1 MYALIEDDYDP
12 TKRQKQVMSAHKS
25 REAAQK
31 ALEKHRIEVQKRV
44 WECIHRIVWIE
55 GQIRRGDRITPDA
68 FETWGPHEEIPE
80 GDRVPDGD

>member
-31 ALEKHRIEVQKRV
+31 ALEKHRKKVQKRV
-44 WECIHRIVWIE
+44 WECIHRIVWL
-55 GQIRRGDRITPDA
+55 A
-68 FETWGPHEEIPE
+68 
-80 GDRVPDGD
+80 